1 MYSRPSSKK
10 KLINKKLIYYWEK
23 EKDKMHTVN
32 ECAKK
37 LVNLILNKKG
47 RKYIANAK
55 FAY

>member
-1 MYSRPSSKK
+1 
-10 KLINKKLIYYWEK
+10 
-23 EKDKMHTVN
+23 MHTVN

-37 LVNLILNKKG
+37 LVKLILNKKG